1 MSVLIMT
8 PNVDVEKA
16 TEVKMPAIVDKEN
29 DEFTVVH
36 SNPEWTNGTCTPVSD
51 CMQHGTALCC
61 ADVH

>member
-8 PNVDVEKA
+8 PNIDVEKA

-36 SNPEWTNGTCTPVSD
+36 SNPE
-51 CMQHGTALCC
+51 
-61 ADVH
+61 